1 MYLPKVIISKY
12 EYVML
17 PEEEREK
24 YTECDLCGNYFIMD
38 IGGIYEEDNE
48 INVCDEC
55 LILPHQLN

>member
-1 MYLPKVIISKY
+1 
-12 EYVML
+12 ML